1 MKYPYRRNAGGG
13 TSKTTKMIINKTIL
27 FIIAMACRVLDIAFS
42 ILNIPVSLAH
52 KALDAMSRE
61 ADSISENIM
70 DEIKRY

>member
-1 MKYPYRRNAGGG
+1 MV
-13 TSKTTKMIINKTIL
+13 
-27 FIIAMACRVLDIAFS
+27 CRVLDIAFS

-52 KALDAMSRE
+52 EALDAMSRE